1 MTEIPHEA
9 LSDHF
14 QFRMEGR
21 RLRSAV
27 LMTYQFDP
35 GFFEQEVLPAF
46 FDIGLSHAS
55 TVRLLQLEDAIRDLA
70 GEIAVYY
77 DAGGLVVGD
86 AGSAKLDVRYIPI
99 QHNAIFHPK
108 NVLLLVEDEE
118 ADEDGF
124 HPLTLLVAC
133 LSANLTRSGWWEN
146 IECCHVEEI
155 AEGDKTRLKDQL
167 TKFLQSIK
175 RRSPDQTSHAAIDD
189 VLAFLRA
196 SEQRKQR
203 SVGGELLS
211 HFYRGGES
219 LPEFLSGHIGN
230 QMQGCYLEIISPYF
244 DDAEECQPLNELIR
258 LFNPKEV
265 RVFLPRS
272 GSGEALVRKELF
284 ESVGELLNVGW
295 GRLPKDTMRRG
306 SREEAG
312 ERFVH
317 AKIYRFFTQSPKREI
332 SFLGSPNLTRS
343 AHQKDGNV
351 ESGFLVEVPTPRR
364 PYFWLSPDSKTPT
377 EFAVRGEDDGAS
389 DVSSPLNL
397 RYNWDTERASAFW
410 DHKVTSPEL
419 RIADRNV
426 AIGKI
431 IPLAP
436 REWTELEEGVASAI
450 ASSLRNTSLVEVH
463 GDGDKPAFVLI
474 QEEGMSHKPSL
485 LLQLSTADILR
496 YWSLLS
502 AEQRAAFIETRATVL
517 AGTGTGDDLVVRAK
531 IALDNDTLF
540 DRFAGFFHAFG
551 CLERAVRKSLD
562 EGQPKQASYRLF
574 GRKYDSLG
582 TLLDRITAQRETLDA
597 VDGYVILMCCK
608 QLCTEIGKDHPEYW
622 SEQAESAKKLLGRFT
637 ELESVRDRL
646 LKENGDDFVEFLSW
660 FDKWFLKRAKPVEAS
675 NG

>member
-1 MTEIPHEA
+1 MTEIPREA

-14 QFRMEGR
+14 QLRMEGR

-46 FDIGLSHAS
+46 VDIGLSHAS
-55 TVRLLQLEDAIRDLA
+55 AIRLLQLDDAIRDLA
-70 GEIAVYY
+70 GEISVYY

-86 AGSAKLDVRYIPI
+86 AGSAKLDVRYVPI

-133 LSANLTRSGWWEN
+133 MSANLTRSGWWEN

-155 AEGDKTRLKDQL
+155 TEGDKTRLKDDL

-175 RRSPDQTSHAAIDD
+175 RRSPDGTNHVAIDD
-189 VLAFLRA
+189 ILTFLRT

-203 SVGGELLS
+203 SIAGELQS
-211 HFYRGGES
+211 HFYCGGES
-219 LPEFLSGHIGN
+219 LPEFLERQIGN
-230 QMQGCYLEIISPYF
+230 QMQGGYLEIISPYF
-244 DDAEECQPLNELIR
+244 DDAEQCEPLIELIR
-258 LFNPKEV
+258 LFEPKEV
-265 RVFLPRS
+265 RVFLPRNAA
-272 GSGEALVRKELF
+272 GEALVRKELF
-284 ESVGELLNVGW
+284 ESVAE
-295 GRLPKDTMRRG
+295 LPKVHWGHLSKDIMRRG

-317 AKIYRFFTQSPKREI
+317 AKIYRFFTQNPKREI
-332 SFLGSPNLTRS
+332 CFLGSPNLTRS

-364 PYFWLSPDSKTPT
+364 PEFWLSPESKTPV
-377 EFAVRGEDDGAS
+377 EFKVSGEDEGAGAGR
-389 DVSSPLNL
+389 SPLNL
-397 RYNWDTERASAFW
+397 RYNWDSETATAFW
-410 DHKVTSPEL
+410 DEKKASPEL
-419 RIADRNV
+419 RITDRNV
-426 AIGKI
+426 ALCDISA
-431 IPLAP
+431 LNP
-436 REWTELEEGVASAI
+436 RKWTALPIEVAKAI
-450 ASSLRNTSLVEVH
+450 AGALSNTSLLEVH
-463 GDGDKPAFVLI
+463 VDGEEPAFILV

-502 AEQRAAFIETRATVL
+502 AEQRAAFIDSRATDL
-517 AGTGTGDDLVVRAK
+517 AGTGTGTDLVVRAK
-531 IALDNDTLF
+531 IALDNDSLF

-562 EGQPKQASYRLF
+562 ERQAKQASYRLF

-582 TLLDRITAQRETLDA
+582 TLLDRVSAQIETLDA

-608 QLCTEIGKDHPEYW
+608 QLCSEIEKDYPEYW
-622 SEQAESAKKLLGRFT
+622 REQGENVKKLDARLAD
-637 ELESVRDRL
+637 LASIRDRL
-646 LKENGDDFVEFLSW
+646 LKENGDEFGEFLTW
-660 FDKWFLKRAKPVEAS
+660 FDKWFLKRAKPVEATDA
-675 NG
+675 